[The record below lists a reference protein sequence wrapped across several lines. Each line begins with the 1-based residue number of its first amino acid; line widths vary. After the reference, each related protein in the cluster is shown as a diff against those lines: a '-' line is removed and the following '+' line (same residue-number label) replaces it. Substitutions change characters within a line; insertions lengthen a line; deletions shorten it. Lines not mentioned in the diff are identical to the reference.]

1 MIKVLIISKDFTYC
15 KNIINTILCRFNNI
29 QIKYILENINEAI
42 YIVYK
47 KQIDLLLIDLSI
59 TEQYYLKTFI
69 KLENLCRD
77 RKIILIPIIN
87 KSDIELENLYKNI
100 QLIIKKSNENIR
112 NKDISSV
119 FRNELTKLGFNFKYK
134 GTIYMLE
141 ALMYIYRNNI
151 DLLDNLEKFVYK
163 SIAFN
168 KHKTEQNIKTNIV
181 KATNLAY
188 LYQDKQV
195 FIDYFSSDLKP
206 TPKVI
211 LSTILMK
218 YYDS

>member
-100 QLIIKKSNENIR
+100 QSIIKKSNENIR

-151 DLLDNLEKFVYK
+151 DLLDNLEKCVYK

>member
-151 DLLDNLEKFVYK
+151 DLLDNLEKCVYK

-181 KATNLAY
+181 KATNLSY

-195 FIDYFSSDLKP
+195 FKDYFFSDLKP

>member
-151 DLLDNLEKFVYK
+151 DLLDNLEKCVYK

>member
-59 TEQYYLKTFI
+59 TEQYYLKTFR

-151 DLLDNLEKFVYK
+151 DLLDNLEKCVYK

>member
-15 KNIINTILCRFNNI
+15 KNIINTILCSFNNI

-151 DLLDNLEKFVYK
+151 DLLDNLEKCVYK